1 MAIAGSGISYKV
13 WATPLPRAE
22 LLLIHGLGAN
32 SLWWES
38 FASESLK
45 NGLSSYA
52 IDLREHQ
59 SFSEF
64 FNSIN
69 NLLVKIREDSPG
81 KKIFAVGESMGA
93 LVILSMVRHCPS
105 INSGLPRAFV
115 EGCSPST
122 LSKVEGSMAFKNRAL
137 FDGLVCISPAF
148 DSKAPLKLKDYFR
161 IFLPLFYDRNKRCS
175 LPVSSDMCTR
185 DPAYLKIIEA
195 TYDKDVMSTSQVL
208 FDIFIA
214 QLRMRLSRMRID
226 SPVLFLI
233 AGHDLLVYSEASVKV
248 FGRLKCLD
256 KTLIEYPG
264 MYHALSI
271 ELGKEKV
278 FQDIW
283 SWIDKRV

>member
-13 WATPLPRAE
+13 WASPSPRAK

-45 NGLSSYA
+45 KGLSSYA
-52 IDLREHQ
+52 IDLREGR
-59 SFSEF
+59 SFAEF

-69 NLLVKIREDSPG
+69 NLLVKIREDNPG

-93 LVILSMVRHCPS
+93 LIILSMA
-105 INSGLPRAFV
+105 L
-115 EGCSPST
+115 EDQ
-122 LSKVEGSMAFKNRAL
+122 AL
-137 FDGLVCISPAF
+137 FAGLVCIAPAF
-148 DSKAPLKLKDYFR
+148 NSKAPFKLKDYFK
-161 IFLPLFYDRNKRCS
+161 IFLPLFYDRNKRCA

-185 DPAYLKIIEA
+185 DPAYLKMIEA
-195 TYDKDVMSTSQVL
+195 TYDEDVISTSQVL
-208 FDIFIA
+208 FDIFLTQI
-214 QLRMRLSRMRID
+214 RMRLSGMRID
-226 SPVLFLI
+226 SPVLFLV
-233 AGHDLLVYSEASVKV
+233 AGHDLLVYSETSVKV
-248 FGRLKCLD
+248 FGKLRCKD

-283 SWIDKRV
+283 YWVDKRV

>member
-13 WATPLPRAE
+13 WAFPSPKAN

-32 SLWWES
+32 PLWWES
-38 FASESLK
+38 FALESLK
-45 NGLSSYA
+45 NNLSSYA
-52 IDLREHQ
+52 IDLREHR
-59 SFSEF
+59 SFAEF
-64 FNSIN
+64 FDSIN
-69 NLLVKIREDSPG
+69 DLLVKIKADNPG

-93 LVILSMVRHCPS
+93 LIILSMA
-105 INSGLPRAFV
+105 L
-115 EGCSPST
+115 
-122 LSKVEGSMAFKNRAL
+122 KDQAL
-137 FDGLVCISPAF
+137 FDGLVCITPAF
-148 DSKAPLKLKDYFR
+148 NSKTPLKLKDYFR
-161 IFLPLFYDRNKRCS
+161 IFLPLFYNKNRRCT

-185 DPAYLKIIEA
+185 DPAYLKTIEA

-226 SPVLFLI
+226 SPLLFLV
-233 AGHDLLVYSEASVKV
+233 AGHDLLVYSEATIKV
-248 FGRLKCLD
+248 FGRLKCID

-283 SWIDKRV
+283 PWIDKRI

>member
-1 MAIAGSGISYKV
+1 MSTAGSGISYKV
-13 WATPLPRAE
+13 WASPSPKAK

-45 NGLSSYA
+45 NNLSSYA
-52 IDLREHQ
+52 IDLREQ
-59 SFSEF
+59 KSFAEF
-64 FNSIN
+64 FDSIN
-69 NLLVKIREDSPG
+69 DLLIKIKEDSPG

-93 LVILSMVRHCPS
+93 LIILSMALKN
-105 INSGLPRAFV
+105 NS
-115 EGCSPST
+115 
-122 LSKVEGSMAFKNRAL
+122 L
-137 FDGLVCISPAF
+137 FDGLVCIAPAF
-148 DSKAPLKLKDYFR
+148 NSKMPLKLKDYFR
-161 IFLPLFYDRNKRCS
+161 IFLPILYDKNKRHK

-185 DPAYLKIIEA
+185 DPAYLKMLDA

-208 FDIFIA
+208 FDIFIT
-214 QLRMRLSRMRID
+214 QLYMRLSKMRLD

-233 AGHDLLVYSEASVKV
+233 AEHDLLVYPEASVKV

-283 SWIDKRV
+283 AWVDKRL

>member
-1 MAIAGSGISYKV
+1 MAITGSDISYKV
-13 WATPLPRAE
+13 WASPSLKAK

-32 SLWWES
+32 SSWWES

-45 NGLSSYA
+45 SGFSSYA
-52 IDLREHQ
+52 IDLRKHR
-59 SFSEF
+59 SFAEF
-64 FNSIN
+64 FDSIDK
-69 NLLVKIREDSPG
+69 LLVKIKEDNPG

-93 LVILSMVRHCPS
+93 LIILSMA
-105 INSGLPRAFV
+105 L
-115 EGCSPST
+115 
-122 LSKVEGSMAFKNRAL
+122 KNQAL
-137 FDGLVCISPAF
+137 FAGLVCIAPAF
-148 DSKAPLKLKDYFR
+148 NSKAPLKLKDYFR
-161 IFLPLFYDRNKRCS
+161 IFSPLFYDRNKRCT

-185 DPAYLKIIEA
+185 DPAYLKMIEG

-208 FDIFIA
+208 FDIFIS

-226 SPVLFLI
+226 SPALFLVP
-233 AGHDLLVYSEASVKV
+233 GHDLLVHSEASVKV
-248 FGRLKCLD
+248 FGRLQCLD

-283 SWIDKRV
+283 SWIDKRI

>member
-1 MAIAGSGISYKV
+1 MMAIRGSGISYKV
-13 WATPLPRAE
+13 WASPSPRAK
-22 LLLIHGLGAN
+22 LLLVHGLGAN

-45 NGLSSYA
+45 NGFSSYA

-59 SFSEF
+59 SFTEF
-64 FNSIN
+64 FDSIN
-69 NLLVKIREDSPG
+69 NLLVKIREDDPG

-93 LVILSMVRHCPS
+93 LIILSM
-105 INSGLPRAFV
+105 
-115 EGCSPST
+115 
-122 LSKVEGSMAFKNRAL
+122 AL
-137 FDGLVCISPAF
+137 KDQNIFDGLICIAPAF
-148 DSKAPLKLKDYFR
+148 NSKVPLKLPDYFR
-161 IFLPLFYDRNKRCS
+161 IFLPLFYDRSKRCS

-185 DPAYLKIIEA
+185 DPVYLKMIEA

-208 FDIFIA
+208 FDIFIT
-214 QLRMRLSRMRID
+214 QLRMRLLGMRLG
-226 SPVLFLI
+226 SPLLFLV
-233 AGHDLLVYSEASVKV
+233 AGHDLLVYSEDSVKV
-248 FGRLKCLD
+248 FAKLKCED

-283 SWIDKRV
+283 SWLDKRI